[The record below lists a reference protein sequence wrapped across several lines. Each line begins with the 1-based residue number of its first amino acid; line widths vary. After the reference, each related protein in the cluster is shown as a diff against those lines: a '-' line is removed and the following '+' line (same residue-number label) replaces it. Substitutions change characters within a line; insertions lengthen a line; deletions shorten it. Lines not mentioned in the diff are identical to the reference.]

1 MKSRFQKKQRKLLAE
16 NKLLKGELG
25 RELRREM
32 AGKAYLT
39 QADLEGL
46 RLDVA
51 AYWKETKWA
60 INKTADNTI
69 RLLAHKNE
77 IEKIREDI
85 RQLRRD
91 LSVIFGL
98 AALMALCVITAVLI

>member
-1 MKSRFQKKQRKLLAE
+1 MKSRLQKKHRKLLAE
-16 NKLLKGELG
+16 NKLLKGQLSEELKI
-25 RELRREM
+25 EL
-32 AGKAYLT
+32 AGKHYLS

-51 AYWKETKWA
+51 AYWRETKGA
-60 INKTADNTI
+60 ISKTADNTI

-85 RQLRRD
+85 RKLKRD

-98 AALMALCVITAVLI
+98 AALIVICAIAELLI